1 MTDELTLS
9 GLLTSADPLE
19 HGAKV
24 EIEGLK
30 KSYDGTGWA
39 VEDLDLVIEPGEFVT
54 ILGPSGSGKTTALM
68 MLAGFETPTA
78 GTIRLNGTAVDRL
91 PAYKRNIGM
100 VFQSYALFPNM
111 SIEDN
116 IAYPLKIR
124 KIPKADR
131 KRLVD
136 ASLELVQLQ
145 QHRRKRPNQLSG
157 GQQQRVA
164 LARATVFAPGLL
176 LMDEPLGALDRKL
189 RQTMQNEIAKI
200 HRTLGVSVVS
210 VTHDQEEALS
220 LSDRVLI
227 MAEGR
232 MQQLGTPS
240 EIYERPANAFVA
252 DFIGE
257 ANVLDVTNGRL
268 AESAI
273 RTVGSDPTA
282 QLRGSTQASVRPEM
296 FFLEADDAG
305 AGIVENVTYCGS
317 TVRYEVLLPSGERVV
332 ARRQA
337 GPEITQF
344 SRGDRISVNVAG
356 DALVALAD

>member
-1 MTDELTLS
+1 VTAERAT
-9 GLLTSADPLE
+9 

-30 KSYDGTGWA
+30 KSYDGTHWA

-78 GTIRLNGTAVDRL
+78 GSIRLNGTAVDQL

-100 VFQSYALFPNM
+100 VFQSYALFPTM
-111 SIEDN
+111 TVEDN
-116 IAYPLKIR
+116 IAYPLKMR
-124 KIPKADR
+124 KVPKSER
-131 KRLVD
+131 TRLVD
-136 ASLELVQLQ
+136 ASIELVQLQ

-164 LARATVFAPGLL
+164 LARATVFTPGLL

-189 RQTMQNEIAKI
+189 RQTMQNEIANI

-232 MQQLGTPS
+232 MQQLGTPV
-240 EIYERPANAFVA
+240 EIYEKPANAFVA
-252 DFIGE
+252 DFMGE
-257 ANVLDVTNGRL
+257 ANVLPVAAGRL

-273 RTVGSDPTA
+273 RTVGPGGTA
-282 QLRGSTQASVRPEM
+282 HLNGASQASVRPEM
-296 FFLEADDAG
+296 FLLEADAAG
-305 AGIVENVTYCGS
+305 EGIIDSVTYCGS
-317 TVRYEVLLPSGERVV
+317 TVRYEVVLPSRERVI

-337 GPEITQF
+337 SPEITQF
-344 SRGDRISVNVAG
+344 ERRQRVSLSVTG
-356 DALVALAD
+356 DAIVALAD

>member
-1 MTDELTLS
+1 MTDALTLT
-9 GLLTSADPLE
+9 GLLKSDNPLE

-24 EIEGLK
+24 EIEGLR
-30 KSYDGTGWA
+30 KSYDGGVWA
-39 VEDLDLVIEPGEFVT
+39 VEDLDLVVEPGEFVT

-68 MLAGFETPTA
+68 MLAGFEAPTA
-78 GTIRLNGTAVDRL
+78 GAIRLNGTAVDRL
-91 PAYKRNIGM
+91 PPYKRNIGM

-111 SIEDN
+111 SVEDN
-116 IAYPLKIR
+116 IGYPLKMR
-124 KIPKADR
+124 KTSKADR

-189 RQTMQNEIAKI
+189 RQTMQNEIARI

-232 MQQLGTPS
+232 VQQLGTPT
-240 EIYERPANAFVA
+240 EVYERPANAFVA
-252 DFIGE
+252 DFMGE
-257 ANVLDVTNGRL
+257 ANVLTVEDGRL
-268 AESAI
+268 AERAI
-273 RTVGSDPTA
+273 RIVGSGNVSH
-282 QLRGSTQASVRPEM
+282 LRGRSLASVRPEM
-296 FFLEADDAG
+296 FVLEPDEAG
-305 AGIVENVTYCGS
+305 HGIVQNVTYCGS
-317 TVRYEVLLPSGERVV
+317 TVRYEVVLPSRELLI

-337 GPEITQF
+337 RPEFPQF
-344 SRGDRISVNVAG
+344 ARGDRVSVSVAS
-356 DALVALAD
+356 DAIVALAD